1 MNDLVQLL
9 TEARDH
15 LHEIRKA
22 ITNSVGDYGLDVEIA
37 IHFID
42 RALQTEGW
50 TDVSK
55 ALDKAY
61 QALNRDYGEEDEN
74 YDGLVERLR
83 GALGLDPE
91 SD

>member
-9 TEARDH
+9 TEARDQ

-22 ITNSVGDYGLDVEIA
+22 ITDSVGDYGLDVEIA
-37 IHFID
+37 IQFID

-50 TDVSK
+50 T
-55 ALDKAY
+55 
-61 QALNRDYGEEDEN
+61 
-74 YDGLVERLR
+74 LVERLR
-83 GALGLDPE
+83 CALGLDPE